1 MNKKIALITGSSTG
15 LGLETAS
22 LLAKKGYKVYA
33 TMRHLEK
40 QDALMQLSQQDGID
54 LEVKQLDVTNLDHI
68 NQVVTDIINTE
79 GRIDIL
85 INNAGAG
92 FVKTTELASDDE
104 IMWQLNLNLMGVIRM
119 TKAVLP
125 YMRNQRD
132 GRIIN
137 ISSVGGLVGQPF
149 NEIYCATKFGVEGYT
164 EAMAS
169 YVQPEFNIK
178 FTLIE
183 PGGIQSE
190 FTNNV
195 MAQLPVSYTHL

>member
-68 NQVVTDIINTE
+68 NQVVTDIIDQE

-92 FVKTTELASDDE
+92 FVK
-104 IMWQLNLNLMGVIRM
+104 QQNLQQMMKSCGN
-119 TKAVLP
+119 
-125 YMRNQRD
+125 
-132 GRIIN
+132 
-137 ISSVGGLVGQPF
+137 
-149 NEIYCATKFGVEGYT
+149 
-164 EAMAS
+164 
-169 YVQPEFNIK
+169 
-178 FTLIE
+178 
-183 PGGIQSE
+183 
-190 FTNNV
+190 
-195 MAQLPVSYTHL
+195 